1 MHCFVSGIG
10 TIGPRKMRHK
20 SSNIVTSIAAPR
32 ASIATLGKSHRLP
45 GFSSILQKKLLPECL
60 TLTRKGKHLANSWV
74 SYLTQHF
81 LQTSAKQLNQLKQ
94 SQLFRFLPQKHWEA
108 HNEVNGIKQRP
119 NFIHDCT
126 IHKLIIRKLHKKG

>member
-1 MHCFVSGIG
+1 MLQLLTITTSTARNSIARSRSILRMDQKNQVSLCRFSHRASLACPGNHGSPGWMHCFVSGIG

-81 LQTSAKQLNQLKQ
+81 L
-94 SQLFRFLPQKHWEA
+94 
-108 HNEVNGIKQRP
+108 
-119 NFIHDCT
+119 
-126 IHKLIIRKLHKKG
+126 